1 MRTGLLRDPG
11 ARAGLVVLVTAALLV
26 ALALF
31 FGGGSAY
38 GPLVAIGGVAI
49 LVAGA
54 VLAAI
59 FAGLMPAPR
68 LDGLG
73 WTVLALLTGLVL
85 WSGIS
90 VWWSVAP
97 DYSWEYVNRGLV
109 YLAFLVIGLVVGA
122 AVPGAPRVVAF
133 ALAGLLAAVILWA
146 LAGKVI
152 PNLFPDGAR
161 VARLRA
167 PIDYWNGLA
176 LIASV
181 AIPLA
186 LWLAIRREHAR
197 AVRTAGIGLVFVA
210 GVTLLLTYS
219 RGGVIV
225 ALIAVAAF
233 LALTPRRLESAA
245 ALALAGAGAVLVA
258 VWAFTQPGVS
268 SDLQPY
274 DVRLRDGLQF
284 GIVLLAVGA
293 VVVGAAYAAIA
304 REDRWL
310 PRVRTP
316 LSGRRLAAGAA
327 VALVVAILAA
337 SGGNPVAAAR
347 ERVRDFTNP
356 ASTTGMGPDRYG
368 DINLNSRWTWWQ
380 EAWTLFADHPVGGV
394 GAGTFAVARR
404 PIRTNTTYAVA
415 PHNLALQAL
424 AETGVVGFLLLT
436 GAVLAA
442 ALSIARTTAR
452 LGEREAAAASAL
464 AVGALAY
471 GVHALIDYDWEFIAL
486 TAPVMLV
493 VGVLLARGATARRS
507 RLWVAAALVAA
518 PVLLFSL
525 AAPWVAD
532 RYVIDAYAAID
543 RNEPRAALDD
553 ADRARTL
560 NPLSID
566 ALFASAAAYEAI
578 GNERAAL
585 DQYVDAVDLQPRN
598 WRTWYELGRFELQ
611 INFRDLAI
619 RHLERSRELD
629 PLGPANDLLAQMG
642 L

>member
-11 ARAGLVVLVTAALLV
+11 ARAGLAVFVTGALLL

-49 LVAGA
+49 LVAAA
-54 VLAAI
+54 VAAAT

-68 LDGLG
+68 LDPLG
-73 WTVLALLTGLVL
+73 WTVLALLTGLVV
-85 WSGIS
+85 WSGMS

-97 DYSWEYVNRGLV
+97 DNSWEYVNRGFV

-133 ALAGLLAAVILWA
+133 ALAGLLAAVMLWA

-176 LIASV
+176 LLASA

-186 LWLAIRREHAR
+186 LWLATRREHAR
-197 AVRTAGIGLVFVA
+197 AVRTAGVALVFVA

-225 ALIAVAAF
+225 ALIAVGAF
-233 LALTPRRLESAA
+233 LALTSQRLESVA
-245 ALALAGAGAVLVA
+245 ALALAGTGAVVVA

-284 GIVLLAVGA
+284 GIVLLGVAA
-293 VVVGAAYAAIA
+293 VVVAATHGALA
-304 REDRWL
+304 REERWSSKL
-310 PRVRTP
+310 RTP
-316 LSGRRLAAGAA
+316 LSGRRLAVGAV
-327 VALVVAILAA
+327 VALLAVVLAA

-347 ERVRDFTNP
+347 DRVRDFTNP
-356 ASTTGMGPDRYG
+356 ASTTGTGPDRYG

-380 EAWTLFADHPVGGV
+380 EAWELFADQPLGGV

-404 PIRTNTTYAVA
+404 PIRTNTTYAVS
-415 PHNLALQAL
+415 PHNLVLQSL
-424 AETGVVGFLLLT
+424 AETGIVGFLLLT

-452 LGEREAAAASAL
+452 LQEREAAAASAL

-471 GVHALIDYDWEFIAL
+471 GVHALIDYDWDFVAL
-486 TAPVMLV
+486 TAPVMIV
-493 VGVLLARGATARRS
+493 VGVLLARGAAARRS
-507 RLWVAAALVAA
+507 RLWMAAALAA
-518 PVLLFSL
+518 GPVLLFSL
-525 AAPWVAD
+525 AAPWLAD

-543 RNEPRAALDD
+543 RREPRAALDD
-553 ADRARTL
+553 ADRARAL

-566 ALFASAAAYEAI
+566 ALFASAAAYEAV

-585 DQYVDAVDLQPRN
+585 DEYVDAVDLQPRN

-611 INFRDLAI
+611 IEFHDLAI
-619 RHLERSRELD
+619 AHLRRSRELD
-629 PLGPANDLLAQMG
+629 PLGPGNDLLASMG